1 MKRVRFVISIP
12 IVITT
17 ILLGYLQFGREMEIC
32 SSRSETS
39 GDLQLKSISV
49 VANTLF
55 ISDKEEF
62 AKQIVQKCIEN
73 SFKEIKFSYDVGYPN
88 QLIIMVYL
96 SETEWKEG
104 KENFIICFAQDEESD
119 YQYNIVENPEKFQ
132 IEIINSS
139 E

>member
-1 MKRVRFVISIP
+1 MKRVGVVISIS

-32 SSRSETS
+32 SSRSKTS
-39 GDLQLKSISV
+39 GDIRLKSISV

-62 AKQIVQKCIEN
+62 AKQIVQKCTEN
-73 SFKEIKFSYDVGYPN
+73 SFEEIKFSYDVGYPN
-88 QLIIMVYL
+88 RLIIVVYL
-96 SETEWKEG
+96 NETEWKDG
-104 KENFIICFAQDEESD
+104 NENFIICFVQDEESD